1 MSTLNSK
8 TILSANKDTL
18 LVVVIMLFPNLAGV
32 LYRQVLTL
40 SDQGG
45 PVKERRNV
53 LQVEI

>member
-1 MSTLNSK
+1 MSTLHSK

-40 SDQGG
+40 SGQGG